1 MIRIDAETGHMWCP
15 DKGIAFADSPYVYSL
30 RGRVS
35 DREVAEAGLGAKT
48 VTTNEDGI
56 VVQGMFEELQIEL
69 TQRLRNTSD
78 GVEETIAFKNLG
90 DESVT
95 LSDIGLGFVADLDG
109 RPTWRLCA
117 IPFRVQL
124 DGSRHDYSGTDLI
137 EGNFSNAIYRDETRP
152 EPALVEEG
160 RLRSEAWAWWADGL
174 GLLVAKYNNADV
186 ELSVSAPLM
195 QKDRTALRF
204 GGVGTCLYGEPSRGH
219 SLAPGQ
225 SFSFGTTHYLLV
237 EGEIENAFVRYR
249 ELLDRHGH
257 GVPDDY
263 DPPVN
268 WNELYD
274 IGWFSSDREKLKAH
288 YTRDALVREAEKART
303 CGCELLYLDPGWEV
317 AEGTTLWDED
327 RLGTVESFAAV
338 LQEDY
343 GLGMGFRTILRC
355 YRDHWDQRHVVQHP
369 KAPKAPVDWGGQN
382 LWELCLCDP
391 SFRDQKIERIADIAG
406 HGSRFLMVDEMDW
419 RGPCHD
425 PEHGHDVPTTA
436 NDHVRAVYELCRE
449 LRRRCPEL
457 TIECHDPVWPW
468 HTCIYAPTY
477 FQQGFGNR
485 GAYEENWGFEYMW
498 NCLEDL
504 HSGKALALY
513 YYNLSCNI
521 PLYLHI
527 TMAADNDNCLFFWW
541 AASTVRHLG
550 IGGKHGH
557 PSVTPKS
564 LPKYDPERR
573 FAAYKRQMTLYKQLK
588 PYFTRGTFHG
598 LRENTHLHTL
608 PGRKGGV
615 LLMFNVTE
623 VDQAIEARIDQRL
636 LQTGG
641 SPQVEGAVA
650 ITEDGVVSIQADV
663 PAMSAAVVRIG
674 DAVERSERGEPN

>member
-30 RGRVS
+30 RGRVV
-35 DREVAEAGLGAKT
+35 DREVAEAGLGVKT
-48 VTTNEDGI
+48 VTANEDGL

-69 TQRLRNTSD
+69 MQRLSNTSD
-78 GVEETIAFKNLG
+78 GVEETITFKNLG

-95 LSDIGLGFVADLDG
+95 LSDIGLGFAADLDG
-109 RPTWRLCA
+109 RPNWRLCA

-124 DGSRHDYSGTDLI
+124 DGSRHDYSATDLI
-137 EGNFSNAIYRDETRP
+137 EGNFSNAVYRDETRP
-152 EPALVEEG
+152 EPPLTEDG

-174 GLLVAKYNNADV
+174 GLLVAKYNPADV
-186 ELSVSAPLM
+186 ELSVAAPLRRE
-195 QKDRTALRF
+195 DRTALRF
-204 GGVGTCLYGEPSRGH
+204 GGVGTCLYGEPSKGH
-219 SLAPGQ
+219 SLVPGQ
-225 SFSFGTTHYLLV
+225 SFTFGTTHYLLV
-237 EGEIENAFVRYR
+237 EGVIENAFVRYR

-257 GVPDDY
+257 GVPVDY

-274 IGWFSSDREKLKAH
+274 IGWYHSDPEKLKSH
-288 YTRDALVREAEKART
+288 YTRDALLREAEKARA

-327 RLGTVESFAAV
+327 RLGTVESFAAL
-338 LQEDY
+338 LQREY
-343 GLGMGFRTILRC
+343 GLGLGFRTILRC
-355 YRDHWDQRHVVQHP
+355 YRQHWDQRHTVQHLT
-369 KAPKAPVDWGGQN
+369 APKAPIEWGGQQ
-382 LWELCLCDP
+382 LWEVCLCDP
-391 SFRDQKIERIADIAG
+391 SFREQKIERILDVASR
-406 HGSRFLMVDEMDW
+406 GSRFLMVDEMDW

-425 PEHGHDVPTTA
+425 VEHGHDVPTTA
-436 NDHVRAVYELCRE
+436 THHLRAVYELCRE
-449 LRRRCPEL
+449 LKRRCPQL

-477 FQQGFGNR
+477 FQQGFGDR

-557 PSVTPKS
+557 PSVNPKCM
-564 LPKYDPERR
+564 PTYDPEQR
-573 FAAYKRQMTLYKQLK
+573 FAAYQKQMTIYKQLK

-598 LRENTHLHTL
+598 LRENVHLHTL

-615 LLMFNVTE
+615 LLMFNITE

-650 ITEDGVVSIQADV
+650 ITEDGVLRIQADI

>member
-1 MIRIDAETGHMWCP
+1 MIQIDAETGHMWCL
-15 DKGIAFADSPYVYSL
+15 DTGTVFADRPYVYSL
-30 RGRVS
+30 HGRVA
-35 DREVAEAGLGAKT
+35 DREVVEVGLGART
-48 VTTNEDGI
+48 VTTDDDET
-56 VVQGMFEELQIEL
+56 VVRGMFEALQIEL
-69 TQRLRNTSD
+69 TQRFHNTSE

-95 LSDIGLGFVADLDG
+95 LSDIELGFAADLDG
-109 RPTWRLCA
+109 RQSRRLCA

-137 EGNFSNAIYRDETRP
+137 EGNFSNAVYRDETRP

-160 RLRSEAWAWWADGL
+160 RLRSEAWAWWADGM

-186 ELSVSAPLM
+186 ELSVTAPLR
-195 QKDRTALRF
+195 QENRTALRF
-204 GGVGTCLYGEPSRGH
+204 GGAGTCLYGEPSRAH
-219 SLAPGQ
+219 ALASGQ
-225 SFSFGTTHYLLV
+225 SFTFGTTHYVLV

-249 ELLDRHGH
+249 ELLDRRGH
-257 GVPDDY
+257 GIPVDY

-274 IGWFSSDREKLKAH
+274 VGWFSSDPKNLKAN
-288 YTRDALVREAEKART
+288 YTRDALLREAEKAVA
-303 CGCELLYLDPGWEV
+303 CGCDLLYLDPGWEV
-317 AEGTTLWDED
+317 AEGMTLWDED
-327 RLGTVESFAAV
+327 RLGTVDSFANL
-338 LQEDY
+338 LQKEY

-369 KAPKAPVDWGGQN
+369 NASKASVEWGGQN

-391 SFRDQKIERIADIAG
+391 SFREQKIDRIAGIAG

-436 NDHVRAVYELCRE
+436 THHARAVYDLCRQ

-477 FQQGFGNR
+477 FQQGFGDG

-504 HSGKALALY
+504 QSGKALALY

-557 PSVTPKS
+557 PSVTPKD
-564 LPKYDPERR
+564 LPAHDPERR
-573 FAAYKRQMTLYKQLK
+573 FAAYQKQMTLYKQLK
-588 PYFTRGTFHG
+588 PYFTLGTFHG
-598 LRENTHLHTL
+598 LREDAHLHTL

-615 LLMFNVTE
+615 LLMFNLTE
-623 VDQAIEARIDQRL
+623 VDEAVEVRIDQKL
-636 LQTGG
+636 LQTDG
-641 SPQVEGAVA
+641 SLRVEGAVA
-650 ITEDGVVSIQADV
+650 ITEEDVLCVHADM
-663 PAMSAAVVRIG
+663 PAMSATVVRIG
-674 DAVERSERGEPN
+674 DSVVEDGR